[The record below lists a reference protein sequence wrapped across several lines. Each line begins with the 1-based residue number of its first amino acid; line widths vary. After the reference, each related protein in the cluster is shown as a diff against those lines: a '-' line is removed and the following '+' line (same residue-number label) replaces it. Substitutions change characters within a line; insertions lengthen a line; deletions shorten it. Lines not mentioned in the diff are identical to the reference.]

1 MNHLRAATSTG
12 ATSQAPHT
20 VISQPGMLRSTV
32 VGRTLKSRF
41 STPFTLISGQDH
53 SAGKLLKVEQSQSP
67 LDRKRCHSRQRF
79 AVYSKQELRHQQP
92 MPNSSPSQK
101 SCFPST
107 CHFHTIETAR
117 YGLFDTAAPGGF
129 TKDGNFKSASK
140 FRSPPPLRAAS
151 SGALPAPSEGD
162 PNVITPISAFE
173 GLLGLAGKA
182 PRDADVSDGSADVS
196 GLGGKEAVRRRG
208 RSVAGIDQGRLVEA
222 WEVADPDSCFAEFQK
237 VYIHYKIAEPRSGG
251 VAPRGERDAEGRLVR
266 SIDRLES
273 APGVP
278 STAGRRSTDSESAG
292 AYGTASGSLSGTAG
306 ERSGDLEGGEAS
318 TSGRPAFPTVLLHGF
333 GASLFS
339 WERVMQPVADLT
351 GGPALSFDRPAF
363 GLSARVEP
371 KNLPVNPYSEKFS
384 AAATLAFI
392 DFLGAKKAVLMA

>member
-1 MNHLRAATSTG
+1 MNQLRTATSTR

-20 VISQPGMLRSTV
+20 VVSRPDMLRSTV

-41 STPFTLISGQDH
+41 SAPFTLISGQDH
-53 SAGKLLKVEQSQSP
+53 SVGKQSKSP
-67 LDRKRCHSRQRF
+67 LDCRRFHSRQQF
-79 AVYSKQELRHQQP
+79 AVYSKQEQRHLQP
-92 MPNSSPSQK
+92 MPNSSPSRK
-101 SCFPST
+101 FCFPST
-107 CHFHTIETAR
+107 SHIETAR

-129 TKDGNFKSASK
+129 TKDGKFKSASK
-140 FRSPPPLRAAS
+140 PRSTPPLRAAS

-162 PNVITPISAFE
+162 PNVITPISALE

-182 PRDADVSDGSADVS
+182 PQDADVSDGSADVS

-208 RSVAGIDQGRLVEA
+208 RLVAGIDQGRLVEA
-222 WEVADPDSCFAEFQK
+222 WEVADPDSRFAEFQK

-251 VAPRGERDAEGRLVR
+251 VAPRGKRDAEGRVVR
-266 SIDRLES
+266 SIDRLGGLES
-273 APGVP
+273 APGAP
-278 STAGRRSTDSESAG
+278 STAGRRSTDSESA
-292 AYGTASGSLSGTAG
+292 ASGSLSGMAG
-306 ERSGDLEGGEAS
+306 ERSHDSEGGEAS

-339 WERVMQPVADLT
+339 WEKVMQPVADLT